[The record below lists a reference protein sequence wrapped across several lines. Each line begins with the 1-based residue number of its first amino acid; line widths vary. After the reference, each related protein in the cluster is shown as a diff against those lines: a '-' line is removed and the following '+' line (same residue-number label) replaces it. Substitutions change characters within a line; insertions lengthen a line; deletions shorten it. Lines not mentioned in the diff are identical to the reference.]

1 MTATPALAA
10 PVGGQSTAHGATS
23 TGSAAAPGR
32 LALVFGATSLL
43 LVAAMA
49 ASVVLGSR
57 GVGFDDIVGAL
68 TGHTGTIG
76 EAAVTQR
83 LPRTALAM
91 LVGAAL
97 AVAGL
102 GLQAVTRNPL
112 ADPGIL
118 GITSGAALAVV
129 VTITLLGV
137 RAPAAVTAA
146 AIIGAAGAAALLFVL
161 SAVGVGGASPLKIVL
176 SGAAISAMSVSVT
189 SALILPRPDAMEAF
203 RFWQI
208 GGVGGADWRSLSWSA
223 PLIGIGLLAALAM
236 TRSMNALALGDDLAA
251 GLGERLGLARFGI
264 TAGAVVLAG
273 LATAL
278 AGPIGFVG
286 LMVPHACRLIAGP
299 DHRVLLPLSA
309 IAGAA
314 LLVCADV
321 LGRVIF
327 PAAEI
332 EAGIVTAIMGA
343 PVLIWIVRRRSGSV
357 R

>member
-1 MTATPALAA
+1 MTAIPVLAASVGVAPAQASEVVAPARGRVALA
-10 PVGGQSTAHGATS
+10 
-23 TGSAAAPGR
+23 
-32 LALVFGATSLL
+32 FGFASLL
-43 LVAAMA
+43 LVVAVI
-49 ASVVLGSR
+49 ASVVIGARS
-57 GVGFDDIVGAL
+57 VGLEDLVGAF
-68 TGHTGTIG
+68 TGHTGSIG
-76 EAAVTQR
+76 EAAITQR
-83 LPRTALAM
+83 LPRTALAIV
-91 LVGAAL
+91 VGAAL

-129 VTITLLGV
+129 VTITLLGT
-137 RAPAAVTAA
+137 RAPAAVTTA
-146 AIIGAAGAAALLFVL
+146 AIIGAAGAAGLLFVL
-161 SAVGVGGASPLKIVL
+161 SAVGAGGASPLKIVL

-223 PLIGIGLLAALAM
+223 PLIGVGLIAAFAM

-264 TAGAVVLAG
+264 TAAAIVLAG

-278 AGPIGFVG
+278 AGPIAFVG
-286 LMVPHACRLIAGP
+286 LMVPHACQLIAGP
-299 DHRVLLPLSA
+299 DHRTLLPLSA
-309 IAGAA
+309 ITGAA

-321 LGRVIF
+321 LGRVLLP
-327 PAAEI
+327 PAEV
-332 EAGIVTAIMGA
+332 EAGIITAIMGA

>member
-1 MTATPALAA
+1 MTATPVLAASVGVAPALASE
-10 PVGGQSTAHGATS
+10 V
-23 TGSAAAPGR
+23 AAPARGR
-32 LALVFGATSLL
+32 VALAFGAASLL
-43 LVAAMA
+43 LVVAVI
-49 ASVVLGSR
+49 ASVVIGARS
-57 GVGFDDIVGAL
+57 VGLEDLVGAV
-68 TGHTGTIG
+68 TGHAGTIG
-76 EAAVTQR
+76 EAAITQR
-83 LPRTALAM
+83 LPRTALAIV
-91 LVGAAL
+91 VGAAL

-129 VTITLLGV
+129 VTITLLGT
-137 RAPAAVTAA
+137 RAPAAVTTA
-146 AIIGAAGAAALLFVL
+146 AIVGAAGAAGLLFVL
-161 SAVGVGGASPLKIVL
+161 SAVGAGGASPLKIVL

-223 PLIGIGLLAALAM
+223 PLIGVGLIAAFAM

-264 TAGAVVLAG
+264 TAAAIVLAG

-278 AGPIGFVG
+278 AGPIAFVG

-299 DHRVLLPLSA
+299 DHRTLLPLSA
-309 IAGAA
+309 ITGAA

-321 LGRVIF
+321 LGRVLLP
-327 PAAEI
+327 PAEV
-332 EAGIVTAIMGA
+332 EAGIITAIMGA
-343 PVLIWIVRRRSGSV
+343 PVLIWIVRSRSGSV

>member
-1 MTATPALAA
+1 MTATPVLAASEGVAPALASEEVA
-10 PVGGQSTAHGATS
+10 PAR
-23 TGSAAAPGR
+23 GR
-32 LALVFGATSLL
+32 VALAFGAASLL
-43 LVAAMA
+43 LVVAVI
-49 ASVVLGSR
+49 ASVVIGARS
-57 GVGFDDIVGAL
+57 VGLEDLVGAV
-68 TGHTGTIG
+68 TGHAGTIG
-76 EAAVTQR
+76 EAAITQR
-83 LPRTALAM
+83 LPRTALAIV
-91 LVGAAL
+91 VGAAL

-129 VTITLLGV
+129 VTITLLGT
-137 RAPAAVTAA
+137 RAPAAVTTA
-146 AIIGAAGAAALLFVL
+146 AIVGAAGAAGLLFVL
-161 SAVGVGGASPLKIVL
+161 SAVGAGGASPLKIVL

-223 PLIGIGLLAALAM
+223 PLIGVGLIAAFAM

-264 TAGAVVLAG
+264 TAAAIVLAG

-278 AGPIGFVG
+278 AGPIAFVG

-299 DHRVLLPLSA
+299 DHRTLLPLSA

-321 LGRVIF
+321 LGRVLLP
-327 PAAEI
+327 PAEV
-332 EAGIVTAIMGA
+332 EAGIITAIMGA
-343 PVLIWIVRRRSGSV
+343 PVLIWIVRSRSGSV

>member
-1 MTATPALAA
+1 MTVTPALTAPAA
-10 PVGGQSTAHGATS
+10 GEMTS
-23 TGSAAAPGR
+23 HRPGVRPARPRIPLAFGAAA
-32 LALVFGATSLL
+32 LL
-43 LVAAMA
+43 LVAAVI
-49 ASVVLGSR
+49 ASVAIGARSVSLE
-57 GVGFDDIVGAL
+57 DIAGAL
-68 TGHTGTIG
+68 TGHTDTIG
-76 EAAVTQR
+76 AAAIAQR

-97 AVAGL
+97 AAAGL

-129 VTITLLGV
+129 VTITLLGA
-137 RAPAAVTAA
+137 RAPIAVTLAAIVGSAAAAAVLF
-146 AIIGAAGAAALLFVL
+146 LL
-161 SAVGVGGASPLKIVL
+161 STVGVGGASPLKIVL
-176 SGAAISAMSVSVT
+176 SGAAISAMCVSLT

-208 GGVGGADWRSLSWSA
+208 GGVGGADWQGLGWSA
-223 PLIGIGLLAALAM
+223 PLIGLGLVAALAT

-251 GLGERLGLARFGI
+251 GLGERLGFARLGI
-264 TAGAVVLAG
+264 TAGAIVLAG

-286 LMVPHACRLIAGP
+286 LIVPHACRLIAGP
-299 DHRVLLPLSA
+299 DHRTLLPLSA

-314 LLVCADV
+314 LLVLADV
-321 LGRVIF
+321 LGRVLL
-327 PAAEI
+327 PPGEV
-332 EAGIVTAIMGA
+332 EAGIITAIMGA